1 MSEIKSSR
9 LSQSTAKEFNPKD
22 EYQNY
27 VYIKKEKNI
36 NLTKLELL
44 KNRINNLKQRSKKT

>member
-1 MSEIKSSR
+1 MSEITSSR
-9 LSQSTAKEFNPKD
+9 FSQSTAKEFNPKD

-44 KNRINNLKQRSKKT
+44 KNRINDLKQRSKKT